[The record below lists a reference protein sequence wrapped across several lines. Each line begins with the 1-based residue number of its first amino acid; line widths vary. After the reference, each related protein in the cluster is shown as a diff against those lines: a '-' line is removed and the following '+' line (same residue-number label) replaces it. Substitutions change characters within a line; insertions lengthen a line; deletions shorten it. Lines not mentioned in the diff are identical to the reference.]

1 MGQDKENPQF
11 PIQLTK
17 MVLPAYGLVYPLFFF
32 PPLSFALF
40 ILSLVQYAHLP
51 DLQSSFS
58 LCPIVHDKMQEKR
71 KTGSM
76 KICTYI
82 CKTK

>member
-1 MGQDKENPQF
+1 MA
-11 PIQLTK
+11 
-17 MVLPAYGLVYPLFFF
+17 LPAYGLFYPLFFF
-32 PPLSFALF
+32 PPLSFAFF
-40 ILSLVQYAHLP
+40 ILSFVQYAHLP

-58 LCPIVHDKMQEKR
+58 LCHIVYDKKQEKR

-76 KICTYI
+76 KIYIHI